1 MGISINGGTPIAG
14 WFFVMENPIKMDD
27 YQYDWGNNHPASSS
41 IIQHH
46 PASSSIIQHHPASS
60 SIIQLLTGYRLG
72 TLWF

>member
-41 IIQHH
+41 IIQ
-46 PASSSIIQHHPASS
+46 
-60 SIIQLLTGYRLG
+60 LLTGYRLG
-72 TLWF
+72 TLWFWFITIYIYLAIENF